1 MRTTSKTIS
10 ILTLFMFV
18 FAGVY
23 AQEYTI
29 SAGQAN
35 KLVITDL
42 LGELLIEGGSGSA
55 IVINITGVEKP
66 SERADGLKPIN
77 SYGVEDNTGL
87 GIAVEEKDG
96 VIELLRASKRLNDA
110 NIKILVPS
118 NLAIQVAYNSVHS
131 DDIFVKNVSN
141 ELKVVSE
148 HADLSFENI
157 SGPCKIYSTHG
168 EINVVFSEINQNS
181 PISVV
186 SPHGDIDVTFPS
198 NAAANIELYA
208 GCGEIF
214 SNLDLEYK
222 KNKEGL
228 TSYSNHIKATLGGG
242 GVDIKI
248 KSDHADIFLRQK

>member
-1 MRTTSKTIS
+1 MKTIKKALS
-10 ILTLFMFV
+10 FLIVFMFV

-42 LGELLIEGGSGSA
+42 LGELRIEGNSGND
-55 IVINITGVEKP
+55 IVIEVTGIKKP

-77 SYGVEDNTGL
+77 NYSVEDDTGL

-96 VIELLRASKRLNDA
+96 VIELLRASKRLNNA

-118 NLAIQVAYNSVHS
+118 NLVIQVEYNSVHS
-131 DDIFVKNVSN
+131 DDVLIENVSN
-141 ELKVVSE
+141 ELKVISE
-148 HADLSFENI
+148 HADLAFVNI
-157 SGPCKIYSTHG
+157 SGPAKIYSTHG
-168 EINVVFSEINQNS
+168 AINVVFSEINQSS
-181 PISVV
+181 PISIS

-198 NAAANIELYA
+198 NAAANIELFA
-208 GCGEIF
+208 GYGEIF
-214 SNLDLEYK
+214 SNLDLEYE

-228 TSYSNHIKATLGGG
+228 TSYSNHIIATLGGG

-248 KSDHADIFLRQK
+248 KSDHADIFLSKK